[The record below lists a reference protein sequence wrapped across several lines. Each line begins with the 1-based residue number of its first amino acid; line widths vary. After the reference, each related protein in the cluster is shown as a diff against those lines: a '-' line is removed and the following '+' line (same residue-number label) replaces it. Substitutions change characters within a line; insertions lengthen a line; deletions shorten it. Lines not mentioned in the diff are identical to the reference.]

1 MTQIPS
7 VVGLKDKPR
16 KNVDIYALLEAPQ
29 ELYFGLEPR
38 IELNI
43 IETVK
48 VPAGASP
55 DEHILKAYISP
66 TKRRGIERRA
76 LLYMPI
82 NISGVTKTLGDIIEC
97 GIPHTCCKPEC
108 VVCNIF
114 GGLIPKEEKS
124 IQSRVY
130 HGGGVAVQPIKP
142 EEKIRTRVPSF
153 FRKSLKTEETQEKQS
168 QDEET
173 MKNMINSIANRYGL
187 KEREFMFPTPFRRE
201 YAQPGLVYP
210 IYNHGILLD
219 RTEIAAVYYAFLI
232 SHQMLGA
239 GTPKG
244 AGLLEAEWT
253 HGGRSERGPALVIDE
268 YLVPLGRRPII
279 SPLELDPAVAL
290 NKFTSATNQVLI
302 PEGYERS
309 EGVEYTISVKLK
321 NSNSEVFVRRIGNA
335 AWEYIVSQA
344 SEFYKEIV
352 SKVEELIKK

>member
-7 VVGLKDKPR
+7 VVGLEYKPR

-38 IELNI
+38 IELNV

-48 VPAGASP
+48 VPVGASQ
-55 DEHILKAYISP
+55 DEYILKAYISP

-82 NISGVTKTLGDIIEC
+82 NQSGVTKTLGDIMEC

-108 VVCNIF
+108 IVCNIF

-153 FRKSLKTEETQEKQS
+153 FRKPLEGEGTKEKQS

-173 MKNMINSIANRYGL
+173 MKNMIKSIANRYGL
-187 KEREFMFPTPFRRE
+187 TEREFMFPTPFRRE
-201 YAQPGLVYP
+201 YAQPGLIYP

-219 RTEIAAVYYAFLI
+219 TNEIAAVYYAFLV

-244 AGLLEAEWT
+244 AGLFEVEWNY
-253 HGGRSERGPALVIDE
+253 GGKSEKGPALVVDE

-279 SPLELDPAVAL
+279 SPMELDPVVAL
-290 NKFTSATNQVLI
+290 NKFTSTAKQVLV
-302 PEGYERS
+302 PEGYEQG
-309 EGVEYTISVKLK
+309 EKKEYIISVKLK
-321 NSNSEVFVRRIGNA
+321 NSSEVFIRRIGNA
-335 AWEYIVSQA
+335 AWEYMVSQA
-344 SEFYKEIV
+344 SEFYKEMV
-352 SKVEELIKK
+352 NKAKELTKK